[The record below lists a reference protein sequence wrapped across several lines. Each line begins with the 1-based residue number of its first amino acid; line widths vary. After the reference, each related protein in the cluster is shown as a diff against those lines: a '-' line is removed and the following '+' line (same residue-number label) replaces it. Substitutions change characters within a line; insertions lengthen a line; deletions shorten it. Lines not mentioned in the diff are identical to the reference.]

1 MPDIFIKP
9 PIVIDTNLLIS
20 AMISPNSIIHEVLK
34 KALEDHTI
42 CTSQKTL
49 DEFLEVATR
58 DKFLRFFRNIADRDK
73 FIAFIIQVSKIIE
86 PAYRVNDCRD
96 PKDNMFLEVALTCNA
111 IYLVS
116 GDKDLL
122 SLNPYHHIQIITP
135 AQFLEI

>member
-1 MPDIFIKP
+1 MHHNFIKP

-34 KALEDHTI
+34 KALIEYTI

-58 DKFLRFFRNIADRDK
+58 DKFLRFFRNIEIRDE
-73 FIAFIIQVSKIIE
+73 FIDFVIKSSKIIE
-86 PAYRVNDCRD
+86 PTYAVSDCRD
-96 PKDNMFLEVALTCNA
+96 PKDNMFLEVALTCQA
-111 IYLVS
+111 LYLVS

-122 SLNPYHHIQIITP
+122 SLNPYHDIQIITP
-135 AQFLEI
+135 AQFLEK